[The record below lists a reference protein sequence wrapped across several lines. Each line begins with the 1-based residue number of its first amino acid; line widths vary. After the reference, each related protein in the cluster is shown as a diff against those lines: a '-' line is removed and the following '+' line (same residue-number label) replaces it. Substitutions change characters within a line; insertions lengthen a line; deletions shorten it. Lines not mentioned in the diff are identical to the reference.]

1 MHLLK
6 RRLLQRQRVQLVVEA
21 ADVARDRRGC
31 SSLSPVA
38 SHLLGPRHK
47 FISDG
52 VNSLA
57 ASCPR
62 SIIECNGS
70 RGIPDN
76 KSDEYL
82 GLLWLAKQGLNVQK
96 ILRDAE
102 KYSNGSSSLA
112 LSTIE
117 F

>member
-1 MHLLK
+1 MS
-6 RRLLQRQRVQLVVEA
+6 
-21 ADVARDRRGC
+21 DID
-31 SSLSPVA
+31 SSNSFDNSVSVLCCKILVA

-57 ASCPR
+57 SSCPR
-62 SIIECNGS
+62 SIIESSGR
-70 RGIPDN
+70 RGMPDN
-76 KSDEYL
+76 KSSEYL
-82 GLLWLAKQGLNVQK
+82 GLLWLSKQGLNVQK

-102 KYSNGSSSLA
+102 KYSNESSSLA